1 MQGEA
6 TSAPEAEE
14 SRSVQP
20 VLSLTH
26 LQDRGYI
33 SWWVATLM
41 SILPFSLAF
50 HALSIPCPCCPRPL
64 LLSFLYRHSSPPF
77 LFIHSCCQTHP
88 STRAHLIPFIPLCAH
103 LSLWRSRLYY
113 TCPYRA
119 PLAPSHRDSIQRNRW
134 SCSVL
139 WTSCIRHLERCSGNS
154 SLGIE
159 TNEGCHN
166 SNTFI
171 GHMSHSLAWVELS
184 SQKRWYLAIFLFLA
198 CRVLIHPLNALAS
211 PRIPEVS
218 PIYAISTMIHVIA
231 PAFPASLTFIGRLNV
246 TSH

>member
-1 MQGEA
+1 MLLA
-6 TSAPEAEE
+6 SPALVV
-14 SRSVQP
+14 R
-20 VLSLTH
+20 VLS
-26 LQDRGYI
+26 
-33 SWWVATLM
+33 
-41 SILPFSLAF
+41 FSRF
-50 HALSIPCPCCPRPL
+50 SCHII
-64 LLSFLYRHSSPPF
+64 YRHSSPPF

-113 TCPYRA
+113 TCPYHA

-171 GHMSHSLAWVELS
+171 GHMSQSCLGWTFFTETMVPHYLSFFSMPSLKSPLKCFSLAS
-184 SQKRWYLAIFLFLA
+184 HTRS
-198 CRVLIHPLNALAS
+198 
-211 PRIPEVS
+211 
-218 PIYAISTMIHVIA
+218 IA
-231 PAFPASLTFIGRLNV
+231 HIRN
-246 TSH
+246 